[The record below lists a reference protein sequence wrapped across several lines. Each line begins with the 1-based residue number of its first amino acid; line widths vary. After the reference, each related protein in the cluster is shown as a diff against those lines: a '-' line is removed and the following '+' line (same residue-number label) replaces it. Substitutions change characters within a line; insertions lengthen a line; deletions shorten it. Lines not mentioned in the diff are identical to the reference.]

1 MTERKDEVLVA
12 EKEAKAKISQVL
24 QEKDDLLKQAKEKA
38 KKDLKSHDDE
48 MRAKTQ
54 EKITQLILNRGEI
67 DSIEE
72 KTKADL
78 KTLELSY
85 TKNRSNVV
93 DFLFNSVTTVKIH
106 IPDVVKGN
114 FEETYK

>member
-1 MTERKDEVLVA
+1 MTDRKDEVLIA
-12 EKEAKAKISQVL
+12 EKEAKAKIAQVM
-24 QEKDDLLKQAKEKA
+24 QEKDDLLKQAKDKA

-48 MRAKTQ
+48 MRGKTQ

-67 DSIEE
+67 DVIEE
-72 KTKADL
+72 KTKSEL
-78 KTLELSY
+78 KTLQTSFE
-85 TKNRSNVV
+85 KNKGKVV